1 MLTTLPSNGCQGM
14 FDTMTAADDVRKAN
28 AAAIVS
34 EAARVLRRPAKSA
47 AGAAAAAAAA
57 TSGAEKRLSGGEYII
72 FSTFGPNDPVKNTLA
87 LLRSSIPTEAS
98 LSLLSSSSSSL
109 TLSVEVEEL
118 RDCGPPFEIPDQPF
132 PFLYRLRRL

>member
-1 MLTTLPSNGCQGM
+1 M

-47 AGAAAAAAAA
+47 AGAAAAAAAAA

-98 LSLLSSSSSSL
+98 LSLSSSSSSSSSSSL

>member
-1 MLTTLPSNGCQGM
+1 M

-47 AGAAAAAAAA
+47 AGAAAAVAA

-98 LSLLSSSSSSL
+98 LSLSSSSSSSSSSSL

>member
-1 MLTTLPSNGCQGM
+1 M

-47 AGAAAAAAAA
+47 AGAAAAAAA

-72 FSTFGPNDPVKNTLA
+72 FSTFGPNDPVKSTLA

-98 LSLLSSSSSSL
+98 LSLSSSSSSSSSSSL

>member
-1 MLTTLPSNGCQGM
+1 
-14 FDTMTAADDVRKAN
+14 MTAADDVRKAN

-98 LSLLSSSSSSL
+98 LSLSSSSSSSSSSSL

>member
-1 MLTTLPSNGCQGM
+1 M

-72 FSTFGPNDPVKNTLA
+72 FSTFGPNDPVKSTLA

-98 LSLLSSSSSSL
+98 LSLSSSSSSSSSSSL

>member
-1 MLTTLPSNGCQGM
+1 
-14 FDTMTAADDVRKAN
+14 MTAADDVRKAN

-47 AGAAAAAAAA
+47 AGAAAAAAAAAA

-98 LSLLSSSSSSL
+98 LSLSSSSSSSSSSSL

>member
-1 MLTTLPSNGCQGM
+1 M

-98 LSLLSSSSSSL
+98 LSLSSSSSSSSSSSL